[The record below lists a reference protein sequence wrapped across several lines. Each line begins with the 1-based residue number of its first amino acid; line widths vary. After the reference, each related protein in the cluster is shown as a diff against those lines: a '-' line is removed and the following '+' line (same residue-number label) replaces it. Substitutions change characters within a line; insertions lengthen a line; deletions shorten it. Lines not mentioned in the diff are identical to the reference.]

1 MHTYTILENTSTNR
15 KLRFGS
21 LRTYRCP
28 DGTPMHVRTVHWE
41 ARDDGFPAR
50 LWLTDRHGDTFLV
63 DPNSVLPM
71 WLADTAPDWADR
83 APKAVR

>member
-1 MHTYTILENTSTNR
+1 MHAYTVIEETPTKL
-15 KLRFGS
+15 KLRFEH
-21 LRTYRCP
+21 LQAFECP

-50 LWLTDRHGDTFLV
+50 LWLTDRHGLLALL
-63 DPNSVLPM
+63 DPASTLPD

-83 APKAVR
+83 

>member
-1 MHTYTILENTSTNR
+1 MHAYQHLEDTSTSH
-15 KLRFGS
+15 KLRFKR
-21 LRTYRCP
+21 LQPYELP

-63 DPNSVLPM
+63 DPANILPE

-83 APKAVR
+83 